1 MFKIQLFKSTMV
13 TDSEQLTWSGAG
25 DVQRAGGINP
35 AAPPSQREDPD
46 FLILV
51 ISCCRYLDLCSSP
64 VHLQESHDYIRGS
77 VCLGDM
83 SALR

>member
-1 MFKIQLFKSTMV
+1 MPLLLSYIYMFKIQLSKSTMV

-35 AAPPSQREDPD
+35 PPSQREEHPD

-51 ISCCRYLDLCSSP
+51 ISCWICAPPLSIYR
-64 VHLQESHDYIRGS
+64 SH
-77 VCLGDM
+77 M
-83 SALR
+83 TT

>member
-1 MFKIQLFKSTMV
+1 MFKIQLSKSTMV
-13 TDSEQLTWSGAG
+13 TDSEQLTWSRAG

-35 AAPPSQREDPD
+35 PPSQREVDPD
-46 FLILV
+46 LHLGHQL
-51 ISCCRYLDLCSSP
+51 LDLCSSP